1 MFKNSG
7 DSSEEDEGANEDMEK
22 DESLLPAIGK
32 KMVPQLS
39 SNEFLK
45 LYKQKNAM
53 HEPDR
58 EKALSIA
65 NNLEYN
71 AKIAKEN
78 PFFNK
83 KKGAEKLLK
92 ISTQHLFALGQIPED
107 NESPK

>member
-1 MFKNSG
+1 
-7 DSSEEDEGANEDMEK
+7 
-22 DESLLPAIGK
+22 
-32 KMVPQLS
+32 
-39 SNEFLK
+39 
-45 LYKQKNAM
+45 M

-58 EKALSIA
+58 EKAVSIA

-83 KKGAEKLLK
+83 KKGTEKLLK

-107 NESPK
+107 P